1 MSFVSLTFFIFLAL
15 AFALYWMRAS
25 RLWQNSVV
33 LAASY
38 VFYAWW
44 DWRFCF
50 LMLASSLVDFVAGIA
65 IHRSGAEAR
74 RKLYLATAL
83 SVNVG
88 VLGFFKYFGFFVDSL
103 VIALSTIGLEVPTV
117 SFAII
122 LPIGISFYTF
132 QTMSYTIDIY
142 RGHYEPQRSVVD
154 YLSFVSFF
162 PQLVAGPIER
172 ATHLLPQFRVAR
184 EFSFE
189 QAQNGVR
196 LMLWGF
202 LKKMVVA
209 DNLAPFVESIY
220 GSVET
225 ASGASLVTAT
235 IFFSIQIYADFSA
248 YSDIAA
254 GTAALFGIRLMRNF
268 ALPYFSESITEFW
281 RRWHISLSTW
291 FRDYV
296 YFPLGGNRVST
307 VQCCRNLMIICL
319 LSGLWHGAA
328 WTFVVWGFLHGSYLV
343 IERLAGRNRLATGPN
358 EVPGGDKAI
367 PTLRRLLRI
376 GSTYI
381 LVCLAWVFFRSES
394 IDDAILIFE
403 RMFLRFGTLREFAEL
418 LAAER
423 WRWGV
428 IAGLLGIEWLGR
440 RHWNPLRFE
449 YLPLPV
455 RWAGYTAA
463 VWLMLLFGTH
473 GSTEF
478 IYFQF

>member
-1 MSFVSLTFFIFLAL
+1 MSFVSLTFFAFLTL
-15 AFALYWMRAS
+15 VFALHWARKS
-25 RLWQNSVV
+25 KGWQNAVV

-38 VFYAWW
+38 VFYGWW
-44 DWRFCF
+44 DWRFCL
-50 LMLASSLVDFVAGIA
+50 LMLASSLVDYASGIA
-65 IHRSGAEAR
+65 IHRSDNAQK
-74 RKLYLATAL
+74 RKLYLTLGL
-83 SVNVG
+83 SANLL
-88 VLGFFKYFGFFVDSL
+88 VLGFFKYFNFFVDTFA
-103 VIALSTIGLEVPTV
+103 IALATLGFEIQTLT
-117 SFAII
+117 FAII
-122 LPIGISFYTF
+122 LPVGISFYTF

-142 RGHYEPQRSVVD
+142 RGQYEPQRSVVD

-189 QAQNGVR
+189 MAQQGMR

-202 LKKMVVA
+202 LKKMLVA
-209 DNLAPFVESIY
+209 DNLAPFVEITY
-220 GSVET
+220 GSAQT
-225 ASGASLVTAT
+225 ASGASLIAAT

-254 GTAALFGIRLMRNF
+254 GTAGLFGIRLMRNF

-296 YFPLGGNRVST
+296 YFPLGGSRVSKA
-307 VQCCRNLMIICL
+307 QCCRNLMIICL

-328 WTFVVWGFLHGSYLV
+328 WTFVAWGFLHGTYLV
-343 IERLAGRNRLATGPN
+343 IERLTRRNRLAPGPDQ
-358 EVPGGDKAI
+358 VPGGDGSI
-367 PTLRRLLRI
+367 PSLRRLLRM
-376 GSTYI
+376 GATYL
-381 LVCLAWVFFRSES
+381 LVCLAWVFFRAES
-394 IDDAILIFE
+394 IGDAIVILE
-403 RMFLRFGTLREFAEL
+403 RMILQFGSVREATDL
-418 LAAER
+418 LATEG
-423 WRWGV
+423 WRCGPV
-428 IAGLLGIEWLGR
+428 AGLLATEWLGR

-449 YLPLPV
+449 YLPLPL

-463 VWLMLLFGTH
+463 VWLILLFGTQQ
-473 GSTEF
+473 SAEF